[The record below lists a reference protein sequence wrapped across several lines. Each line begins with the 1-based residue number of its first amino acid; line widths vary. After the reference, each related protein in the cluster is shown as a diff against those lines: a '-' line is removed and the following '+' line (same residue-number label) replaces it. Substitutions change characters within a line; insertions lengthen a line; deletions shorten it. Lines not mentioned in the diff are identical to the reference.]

1 MAIYENET
9 LEYKRQYTPDIKKE
23 VVAFANTAGGTI
35 YIGIDDDGT
44 PVGVP
49 DPDAVVQQLANA
61 LRDGIRPDV
70 TMFTRI
76 SIRDMDGCPVV
87 AVAVSTGTRRP
98 YYLTDKGLR
107 PSGVYVR
114 QGSSS
119 APASEDAIRQMI
131 RLTDGDS
138 YENGR
143 SLIQELTFHTFES
156 EMQQRHLSCGPAQY
170 QTLGI
175 LAADGL
181 YTNLGLLVSDQC
193 QHSIKLAVF
202 QGTDKLLFKD
212 RKEFG
217 GSIFQQLNEAY
228 QAIDFYNG
236 TRASFEGLLRKDER
250 DYPMEAV
257 REALLNAV
265 VHRDYSFSGSISIN
279 LYQDRLELI
288 SLGGLV
294 PGFSLEAAL
303 MGASQP
309 RNGKL
314 AALFYRMDLIE
325 AYGTGLG
332 KIRNCYAGLP
342 VQPDFESVE
351 GAFRV
356 VLPNIHAASM
366 REETRPVVESHA
378 GNAPENATL
387 TASEQKALQAIR
399 QAGQVSRREL
409 ESLLGVGTTRAVV
422 LLKRL
427 VELDKVQKIGNGKNT
442 RYRCKDF
449 D

>member
-1 MAIYENET
+1 MAFYENET

-35 YIGIDDDGT
+35 YIGVDDNGT
-44 PVGVP
+44 PVGVQ
-49 DPDAVVQQLANA
+49 DPDAVVQQLTNA

-76 SIRDMDGCPVV
+76 AIQDVGGCPVV
-87 AVAVSTGTRRP
+87 AVTVSTGTRRP

-107 PSGVYVR
+107 PSGVYLR

-119 APASEDAIRQMI
+119 APASEDAIRRMI

-138 YENGR
+138 FENGR
-143 SLIQELTFHTFES
+143 SLIQELTFQTFAA
-156 EMQQRHLSCGPAQY
+156 EMQQRHLACGPAQY

-175 LAADGL
+175 LATDGL

-217 GSIFQQLNEAY
+217 GSIFQQLNVAY

-279 LYQDRLELI
+279 LYQDRMELI

-314 AALFYRMDLIE
+314 ASLFYRMDLIE

-332 KIRNCYAGLP
+332 KILNCYAGLP
-342 VQPDFESVE
+342 IQPSFESVE

-356 VLPNIHAASM
+356 VLPNIHAAQAQGSA
-366 REETRPVVESHA
+366 RPAEGGTVVRP
-378 GNAPENATL
+378 PEGAVL
-387 TASEQKALQAIR
+387 TASEQKALQAIL

-409 ESLLGVGTTRAVV
+409 ESLLGVGTTRTVV

-442 RYRCKDF
+442 RYQCK
-449 D
+449 

>member
-1 MAIYENET
+1 MAVYENET

-35 YIGIDDDGT
+35 YIGVDDNGT
-44 PVGVP
+44 PVGVQ
-49 DPDAVVQQLANA
+49 DPDAVVQQLTNA

-76 SIRDMDGCPVV
+76 AIRDVGGCPVV
-87 AVAVSTGTRRP
+87 AVTVSTGTRRP

-107 PSGVYVR
+107 PSGVYLR
-114 QGSSS
+114 QGASS
-119 APASEDAIRQMI
+119 APASEDAIRRMI

-138 YENGR
+138 FENGR
-143 SLIQELTFHTFES
+143 SLIQELTFQTFAA
-156 EMQQRHLSCGPAQY
+156 EMQQRHLACGPAQY

-175 LAADGL
+175 LATDGL

-228 QAIDFYNG
+228 RAIDFYNG

-265 VHRDYSFSGSISIN
+265 VHRDYSFSGSTSIN
-279 LYQDRLELI
+279 LYQDRMELI

-332 KIRNCYAGLP
+332 KILNCYVGLP
-342 VQPDFESVE
+342 VQPSFESVE

-356 VLPNIHAASM
+356 VLPNIHAASTQ
-366 REETRPVVESHA
+366 EELCPVEKSRVGHTPAS
-378 GNAPENATL
+378 ATL
-387 TASEQKALQAIR
+387 TASEQKALRAIQ
-399 QAGQVSRREL
+399 QAGQMSRRDL
-409 ESLLGVGTTRAVV
+409 ESRLGVGTTRAVM

-427 VELDKVQKIGNGKNT
+427 VELGKVQKIGNGKST
-442 RYRCKDF
+442 QYQCK
-449 D
+449 

>member
-1 MAIYENET
+1 MAFYENET

-35 YIGIDDDGT
+35 YIGVDDNGT
-44 PVGVP
+44 PVGVQ
-49 DPDAVVQQLANA
+49 DPDAVVQQLTNA

-76 SIRDMDGCPVV
+76 AIQDVGGCPVV
-87 AVAVSTGTRRP
+87 AVTVSTGTRRP
-98 YYLTDKGLR
+98 YYLTDRGLR

-114 QGSSS
+114 QGASS

-156 EMQQRHLSCGPAQY
+156 EMQQRHLFCGPAQY

-202 QGTDKLLFKD
+202 QGTGKLLFKD

-314 AALFYRMDLIE
+314 TALFYRMDLE

-332 KIRNCYAGLP
+332 KILNCYVGLP
-342 VQPDFESVE
+342 VQPSFESVE

-356 VLPNIHAASM
+356 VLPNIHAASTQ
-366 REETRPVVESHA
+366 EEARSVKKSRVEHTS
-378 GNAPENATL
+378 ESATL

-409 ESLLGVGTTRAVV
+409 ESLLGVGTTRTVV

-442 RYRCKDF
+442 RYQCK
-449 D
+449 

>member
-1 MAIYENET
+1 MAFYENET

-35 YIGIDDDGT
+35 YIGVDDNGT
-44 PVGVP
+44 PVGVQ
-49 DPDAVVQQLANA
+49 DPDAVVQQLTNA

-76 SIRDMDGCPVV
+76 AIQDVGGCPVV
-87 AVAVSTGTRRP
+87 AVTVSTGTRRP

-107 PSGVYVR
+107 PSGVYLR
-114 QGSSS
+114 QGASS
-119 APASEDAIRQMI
+119 APASEDAIRRMI

-138 YENGR
+138 FENGR
-143 SLIQELTFHTFES
+143 SLIQELTFQTFAA
-156 EMQQRHLSCGPAQY
+156 EMQQRHLACGPAQY

-175 LAADGL
+175 LATDGL

-279 LYQDRLELI
+279 LYQDRMELI

-314 AALFYRMDLIE
+314 ASLFYRMDLIE

-332 KIRNCYAGLP
+332 KILNCYAGLP
-342 VQPDFESVE
+342 IQPSFESVE

-356 VLPNIHAASM
+356 VLPNIHAAL
-366 REETRPVVESHA
+366 TQKPAHA
-378 GNAPENATL
+378 AEGGHEVIPPEATAL
-387 TASEQKALQAIR
+387 TASEQKALQAIQ

-442 RYRCKDF
+442 RYQCK
-449 D
+449 

>member
-1 MAIYENET
+1 MALYENET
-9 LEYKRQYTPDIKKE
+9 LEYKRQYTSDIKKE

-35 YIGIDDDGT
+35 YIGVDDDGT
-44 PVGVP
+44 PMGVQN
-49 DPDAVVQQLANA
+49 PDAVVQQLANA

-76 SIRDMDGCPVV
+76 SIQDMEGCPVV
-87 AVAVSTGTRRP
+87 VVTVSTGTRRP

-107 PSGVYVR
+107 PAGVYVR
-114 QGSSS
+114 QGASS

-143 SLIQELTFHTFES
+143 SLIQELTFHAFEA
-156 EMQQRHLSCGPAQY
+156 EMQQRHFAYGPAQY

-212 RKEFG
+212 RKEFD
-217 GSIFQQLNEAY
+217 GSIFQQLNESY

-279 LYQDRLELI
+279 LYQDRMELI

-332 KIRNCYAGLP
+332 KILNCYARFP
-342 VQPDFESVE
+342 VQPSFESVE

-356 VLPNIHAASM
+356 VLPNIHAAL
-366 REETRPVVESHA
+366 PQESSPA
-378 GNAPENATL
+378 AEGDRGMIPLEAAAL

-399 QAGQVSRREL
+399 QAGQVNRREL
-409 ESLLGVGTTRAVV
+409 ESLLGVGTTRALSV
-422 LLKRL
+422 LKRL
-427 VELDKVQKIGNGKNT
+427 VELDKVQKIGNGKRT
-442 RYRCKDF
+442 RYQCK
-449 D
+449 

>member
-1 MAIYENET
+1 MTVYENET

-35 YIGIDDDGT
+35 YIGVDDNGT
-44 PVGVP
+44 PVGVQ
-49 DPDAVVQQLANA
+49 DPDAVVQQLTNA

-76 SIRDMDGCPVV
+76 AIQDMGGCPVV
-87 AVAVSTGTRRP
+87 AVTVSTGTRRP

-107 PSGVYVR
+107 PSGVYLR
-114 QGSSS
+114 QRASS
-119 APASEDAIRQMI
+119 APASEDAIRRMI

-138 YENGR
+138 FENGR
-143 SLIQELTFHTFES
+143 SLIQELTFQTFAA
-156 EMQQRHLSCGPAQY
+156 EMQQRHLACGPAQY

-175 LAADGL
+175 LATDGL

-228 QAIDFYNG
+228 RAIDFYNG

-265 VHRDYSFSGSISIN
+265 VHRDYSFSGSTSIN
-279 LYQDRLELI
+279 LYQDRMELI

-332 KIRNCYAGLP
+332 KILNCYVGLP
-342 VQPDFESVE
+342 VQPSFESVE

-356 VLPNIHAASM
+356 VLPNIHAASTQ
-366 REETRPVVESHA
+366 EEVCPVEKSRVGHTPAS
-378 GNAPENATL
+378 ATL
-387 TASEQKALQAIR
+387 TASEQKALRAIQ
-399 QAGQVSRREL
+399 QAGQMSRRDL
-409 ESLLGVGTTRAVV
+409 ESRLGVGTTRAVM

-427 VELDKVQKIGNGKNT
+427 VELGKVQKIGNGKST
-442 RYRCKDF
+442 QYQCK
-449 D
+449 

>member
-1 MAIYENET
+1 MAFYENET

-35 YIGIDDDGT
+35 YIGVDDNGT
-44 PVGVP
+44 PVGVQ
-49 DPDAVVQQLANA
+49 DPDAVVQQLTNA

-76 SIRDMDGCPVV
+76 AIQDVGGCPVV
-87 AVAVSTGTRRP
+87 AVTVSTGTRRP

-107 PSGVYVR
+107 PSGVYLR

-119 APASEDAIRQMI
+119 APASEDAIRRMI

-138 YENGR
+138 FENGR
-143 SLIQELTFHTFES
+143 SLIQELTFHTFEA
-156 EMQQRHLSCGPAQY
+156 EMQQRHLACGPAQY

-175 LAADGL
+175 LATDGL

-217 GSIFQQLNEAY
+217 GSIFQQLNVAY

-279 LYQDRLELI
+279 LYQDRMELI

-314 AALFYRMDLIE
+314 ASLFYRMDLIE

-332 KIRNCYAGLP
+332 KILNCYAGLP
-342 VQPDFESVE
+342 IQPSFESVE

-356 VLPNIHAASM
+356 VLPNIHAAQAQGSA
-366 REETRPVVESHA
+366 RPAEGGTVVRP
-378 GNAPENATL
+378 PEGAVL

-409 ESLLGVGTTRAVV
+409 ESLLGVGTTRTVV

-427 VELDKVQKIGNGKNT
+427 VELDKVQKTGNGKNT
-442 RYRCKDF
+442 RYQCK
-449 D
+449 

>member
-1 MAIYENET
+1 MALYENET
-9 LEYKRQYTPDIKKE
+9 LEYKRQYTSDIKKE

-35 YIGIDDDGT
+35 YIGVDDDGT
-44 PVGVP
+44 PMGVQN
-49 DPDAVVQQLANA
+49 PDAVEQQLANA

-76 SIRDMDGCPVV
+76 SIQDMEGCPVV
-87 AVAVSTGTRRP
+87 VVTVSTGTRRP

-107 PSGVYVR
+107 PAGVYVR
-114 QGSSS
+114 QGASS

-143 SLIQELTFHTFES
+143 SLIQELTFHAFEA
-156 EMQQRHLSCGPAQY
+156 EMQQRHFACGPAQY

-193 QHSIKLAVF
+193 QHSIKLAIF

-279 LYQDRLELI
+279 LYQDRMELI

-332 KIRNCYAGLP
+332 KILNCYARFP
-342 VQPDFESVE
+342 VQPSFESVE

-356 VLPNIHAASM
+356 VLPNIHAALPQESS
-366 REETRPVVESHA
+366 PAVEGDRGVIPLEA
-378 GNAPENATL
+378 AAL

-399 QAGQVSRREL
+399 QAGQVNRREL
-409 ESLLGVGTTRAVV
+409 ESLLGVGTTRAVSV
-422 LLKRL
+422 LKRL
-427 VELDKVQKIGNGKNT
+427 VELDKVQKIGNGKKT
-442 RYRCKDF
+442 RYQCK
-449 D
+449 

>member
-1 MAIYENET
+1 MAFYENET

-35 YIGIDDDGT
+35 YIGVDDNGT
-44 PVGVP
+44 PVGVQ
-49 DPDAVVQQLANA
+49 DPDAVVQQLTNA

-70 TMFTRI
+70 TMFARMTI
-76 SIRDMDGCPVV
+76 QDVGGCPVV
-87 AVAVSTGTRRP
+87 AVTVSTGTRRP

-107 PSGVYVR
+107 PSGVYLR
-114 QGSSS
+114 QGASS
-119 APASEDAIRQMI
+119 APASEDAIRRMI

-138 YENGR
+138 FENGR
-143 SLIQELTFHTFES
+143 SLIQELTFQTFAA
-156 EMQQRHLSCGPAQY
+156 EMQQRHLACGPAQY

-175 LAADGL
+175 LATDGL

-265 VHRDYSFSGSISIN
+265 VHRDYSFSGSTSIN
-279 LYQDRLELI
+279 LYQDRMELI

-314 AALFYRMDLIE
+314 ASLFYRMDLIE

-332 KIRNCYAGLP
+332 KILNCYPGP
-342 VQPDFESVE
+342 PIQPSFESVE

-356 VLPNIHAASM
+356 VLPNIHAASTQ
-366 REETRPVVESHA
+366 EEARSVKKSRVEHTS
-378 GNAPENATL
+378 ESATL

-409 ESLLGVGTTRAVV
+409 ESLLGVGTTRTVV

-442 RYRCKDF
+442 KYQCK
-449 D
+449 

>member
-1 MAIYENET
+1 
-9 LEYKRQYTPDIKKE
+9 
-23 VVAFANTAGGTI
+23 
-35 YIGIDDDGT
+35 
-44 PVGVP
+44 
-49 DPDAVVQQLANA
+49 
-61 LRDGIRPDV
+61 
-70 TMFTRI
+70 
-76 SIRDMDGCPVV
+76 
-87 AVAVSTGTRRP
+87 
-98 YYLTDKGLR
+98 
-107 PSGVYVR
+107 
-114 QGSSS
+114 
-119 APASEDAIRQMI
+119 MI

-138 YENGR
+138 FENGR
-143 SLIQELTFHTFES
+143 SLIQELTFQTFAA
-156 EMQQRHLSCGPAQY
+156 EMQQRHLACGPAQY

-175 LAADGL
+175 LATDGL

-279 LYQDRLELI
+279 LYQDRMELI

-314 AALFYRMDLIE
+314 ASLFYRMDLIE

-332 KIRNCYAGLP
+332 KILNCYAGLP
-342 VQPDFESVE
+342 IQPSFESVE

-356 VLPNIHAASM
+356 VLPNIHAASTQ
-366 REETRPVVESHA
+366 EEARSVKKSRVEHTS
-378 GNAPENATL
+378 ESATL

-409 ESLLGVGTTRAVV
+409 ESLLGVGTTRTVV

-442 RYRCKDF
+442 RYQCK
-449 D
+449 

>member
-1 MAIYENET
+1 MAFYENET

-35 YIGIDDDGT
+35 YIGVDDNGT
-44 PVGVP
+44 PVGVQ
-49 DPDAVVQQLANA
+49 DPDAVVQQLTNA

-76 SIRDMDGCPVV
+76 AIQDVGGCPVV
-87 AVAVSTGTRRP
+87 AVTVSTGTRRP

-107 PSGVYVR
+107 PSGVYLR
-114 QGSSS
+114 QGASS
-119 APASEDAIRQMI
+119 APASEDAIRRMI

-138 YENGR
+138 FENGR
-143 SLIQELTFHTFES
+143 SLIQELTFQTFAA
-156 EMQQRHLSCGPAQY
+156 EMQQRHLACGPAQY

-175 LAADGL
+175 LATDGL

-217 GSIFQQLNEAY
+217 GSIFQQLNETY

-279 LYQDRLELI
+279 LYQDRMELI

-314 AALFYRMDLIE
+314 ASLFYRMDLIE

-332 KIRNCYAGLP
+332 KILNCYAGLP
-342 VQPDFESVE
+342 IQPSFESVE

-356 VLPNIHAASM
+356 VLPNIHAAQAQGSA
-366 REETRPVVESHA
+366 RPAEGGTVVRP
-378 GNAPENATL
+378 PEGAVL

-409 ESLLGVGTTRAVV
+409 ESLLGVGTTRTVV

-442 RYRCKDF
+442 RYQCK
-449 D
+449 

>member
-1 MAIYENET
+1 
-9 LEYKRQYTPDIKKE
+9 
-23 VVAFANTAGGTI
+23 
-35 YIGIDDDGT
+35 
-44 PVGVP
+44 
-49 DPDAVVQQLANA
+49 
-61 LRDGIRPDV
+61 
-70 TMFTRI
+70 
-76 SIRDMDGCPVV
+76 
-87 AVAVSTGTRRP
+87 
-98 YYLTDKGLR
+98 
-107 PSGVYVR
+107 
-114 QGSSS
+114 
-119 APASEDAIRQMI
+119 
-131 RLTDGDS
+131 
-138 YENGR
+138 
-143 SLIQELTFHTFES
+143 
-156 EMQQRHLSCGPAQY
+156 MQQRHLSCGPAQY

-202 QGTDKLLFKD
+202 QGTNKLLFKD

-303 MGASQP
+303 MGASQS

-332 KIRNCYAGLP
+332 KILNCYAGLP
-342 VQPDFESVE
+342 IQPSFESVE

-356 VLPNIHAASM
+356 VLPNIHAAL
-366 REETRPVVESHA
+366 TQKPAHA
-378 GNAPENATL
+378 AEGGHEVIPPEATAL
-387 TASEQKALQAIR
+387 TASEQKALQAIQ

-427 VELDKVQKIGNGKNT
+427 AELGKVQKTGNGKNT
-442 RYRCKDF
+442 RYQCK
-449 D
+449 